1 MSLGK
6 RSRQMKGQCELG
18 AFSPGIYCKMN
29 HIFHIV
35 ALQVI
40 GPSMHNIYGFF
51 SPVVPV
57 VSVA

>member
-1 MSLGK
+1 
-6 RSRQMKGQCELG
+6 MKGQCELG